1 MRRLKL
7 FILLSLWW
15 QQSSLCAQD
24 TLLFPGYDK
33 SEFIEMMKVTSR
45 FGDSVFYA
53 GIPQPE
59 KFHQV
64 YRSEVMGLDNIWDL
78 WIDDD
83 GIALICLRG
92 TTAKTISWLENF
104 YAVLTPA
111 KGSVIL
117 KGGERFDYNLSR
129 HPDAAVHAGWLLG
142 MASMAGDI
150 KNKIDSCYQAGIK
163 NFIVHGHSQGGALS
177 ILLTA
182 HLLNLKSEGKLPA
195 DMVLKTIA
203 SAAPKPGNLHFAYDY
218 EARMRGYGITVV
230 NAADWVPEVPM
241 SIQTLNDFNT
251 TNPFKNADELISNQK
266 LGARLVM
273 KKIYNKLNGSTREAH
288 ETYQKYLGMKTY
300 PMVQKVITEY
310 SKPEFFD
317 GSNFTRA
324 GQYFVLWPES
334 DYYEKY
340 PDNDAT
346 PFVHHMMQPYIYLA
360 ERN

>member
-1 MRRLKL
+1 MKFLKSIFL
-7 FILLSLWW
+7 LIILW
-15 QQSSLCAQD
+15 QQIEAFAQD
-24 TLLFPGYDK
+24 TLVFPGYDK
-33 SEFIEMMKVTSR
+33 LEFIEMMKVTSR
-45 FGDSVFYA
+45 FGDSTFYNKI
-53 GIPQPE
+53 GEPE

-64 YRSEVMGLDNIWDL
+64 YRSPIMGLDNLWDL
-78 WIDDD
+78 WIDDN
-83 GIALICLRG
+83 GVALICLRG
-92 TTAKTISWLENF
+92 TTSKNESWLENF

-111 KGSVIL
+111 KGSIVL
-117 KGGERFDYNLSR
+117 KGGRKFDYNLSR
-129 HPDAAVHAGWLLG
+129 HPEAAVHAGWLLG

-150 KNKIDSCYQAGIK
+150 QQKLDSCYQSGIK
-163 NFIVHGHSQGGALS
+163 NFIIHGHSQGGALS

-182 HLLNLKSEGKLPA
+182 HLLNLKAEGKIPE
-195 DMVLKTIA
+195 DIIIKTIA

-218 EARMRGYGITVV
+218 EARMRSYGITVV

-241 SIQTLNDFNT
+241 SIQTLNDFNP
-251 TNPFKNADELISNQK
+251 TNPFKNADDLISKQK

-288 ETYQKYLGMKTY
+288 ETYQKYLGLKTY
-300 PMVQKVITEY
+300 PMVQKVIAEY

-324 GQYFVLWPES
+324 GQYYVLWPES
-334 DYYEKY
+334 DYFEKY